1 MTGKCKLLARIQ
13 QKVESPKHQYP
24 FQRKQKKKNCTSTN
38 SKKEKKKK
46 KSIPGQLVLSNL
58 QRDGGWCLWFQLV
71 PSPGKM
77 DRLTSACGWTGG
89 LFQEGRGIL

>member
-1 MTGKCKLLARIQ
+1 MTGKYKLLTRIQ
-13 QKVESPKHQYP
+13 QKVESPKDQYP
-24 FQRKQKKKNCTSTN
+24 FQRKQKKKNYTSTN

-46 KSIPGQLVLSNL
+46 HPSQLELSNL

-71 PSPGKM
+71 PSPRKM

>member
-38 SKKEKKKK
+38 SKKEKKK
-46 KSIPGQLVLSNL
+46 SIPGQLVLSNL

-71 PSPGKM
+71 PSAGKM